1 MENENQIIFDED
13 VNFTEDQQE
22 LSIAAGTKEIFSQ
35 ATDDKVDSLYKSH
48 QKGRLLIQP
57 NFQRHYVWDRQKAT
71 SLIESALLRIP
82 LPVVYLAEEEDG
94 KKSVIDGQQRL
105 TSFFSFISGKFPDGK
120 EFKLGKM
127 QVFHELKGKSF
138 SDLSDEYQERIEECP
153 IRTITFLK
161 GSDPELKFNVFE
173 RLNTGAVALNDQEL
187 RNCIYRGKYNDLLKD
202 LAADPDFKTEDPVPE
217 CAVQS
222 GVLCCDVPDL
232 LPHVLQEPI

>member
-22 LSIAAGTKEIFSQ
+22 LSLSAGTKEIFSQ
-35 ATDDKVDSLYKSH
+35 AMDDKVDSLYKSH

-105 TSFFSFISGKFPDGK
+105 TSFFSFSFI
-120 EFKLGKM
+120 
-127 QVFHELKGKSF
+127 FH
-138 SDLSDEYQERIEECP
+138 
-153 IRTITFLK
+153 
-161 GSDPELKFNVFE
+161 
-173 RLNTGAVALNDQEL
+173 
-187 RNCIYRGKYNDLLKD
+187 
-202 LAADPDFKTEDPVPE
+202 
-217 CAVQS
+217 
-222 GVLCCDVPDL
+222 
-232 LPHVLQEPI
+232 